1 MTSTE
6 AHPHQKLVFGLSV
19 AFAVAITIA
28 SVWILFHPHWL
39 AQFRSWGYFGAF
51 VINAISSATLVLPVP
66 GAALVLAMSTEL
78 NPWWLSIVSGVGSAV
93 GELTG
98 YFAGATGQR
107 FIPDSQRPTMDRLH
121 VLTEK
126 YGALLLIVLAA
137 YPFPLFDMAGIVA
150 GASKMHLW
158 KFVTA
163 TALGKAI
170 KYAFLIALGAAPLE
184 VLMNWINTN

>member
-126 YGALLLIVLAA
+126 YGALLLLVLAA

-158 KFVTA
+158 QFVTA